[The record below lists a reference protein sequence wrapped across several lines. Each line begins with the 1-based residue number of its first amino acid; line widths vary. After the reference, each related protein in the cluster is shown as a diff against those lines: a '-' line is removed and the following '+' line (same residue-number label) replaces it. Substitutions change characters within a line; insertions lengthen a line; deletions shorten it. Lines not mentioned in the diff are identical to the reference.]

1 VDSGNDHQGVAVSAL
16 RLRSIDQGELAG
28 AETLLERLPLSDE
41 ARTSLAR
48 LGGVDAA
55 TLLFGDGW
63 AAVAEVDGTP
73 LVARGEP
80 SGADAKWTIAVK
92 PGAENAMHAARKL
105 ISLVSKRQL

>member
-1 VDSGNDHQGVAVSAL
+1 MSAL
-16 RLRSIDQGELAG
+16 RLRAIDEGELESAK
-28 AETLLERLPLSDE
+28 TLLDRLPLSDE
-41 ARTSLAR
+41 ARVSLAL

-80 SGADAKWTIAVK
+80 PGADAKWTISVK
-92 PGAENAMHAARKL
+92 AGAENALHAARKL
-105 ISLVSKRQL
+105 IGLVNERVQS